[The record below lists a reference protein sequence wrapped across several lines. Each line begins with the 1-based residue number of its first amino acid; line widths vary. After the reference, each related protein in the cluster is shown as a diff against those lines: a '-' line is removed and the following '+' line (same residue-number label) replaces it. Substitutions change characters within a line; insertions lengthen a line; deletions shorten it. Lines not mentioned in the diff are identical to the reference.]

1 MNRTEILNQRILERN
16 NLANNLNIR
25 FSPRSLP
32 TKYSLPENI
41 NTINN
46 FKPFNIIGNN
56 TDFENKIN
64 DESIL
69 KNRINPLQKCEQ
81 SQYIP
86 NIDGQLYNYNIENI
100 KNKQDNTVTQMFP
113 RLFETPVFSNIDN
126 DNDTNGK
133 LNNNF
138 DNEFFNNDTRQ
149 QLKNN

>member
-1 MNRTEILNQRILERN
+1 MDRTEILNQRILERN

-25 FSPRSLP
+25 FSPRSFP

-86 NIDGQLYNYNIENI
+86 NIDGQLYNYNIENKEDYQPI
-100 KNKQDNTVTQMFP
+100 QKKKNQSLSHKVLSIMNKVEINAQI
-113 RLFETPVFSNIDN
+113 LES
-126 DNDTNGK
+126 
-133 LNNNF
+133 
-138 DNEFFNNDTRQ
+138 
-149 QLKNN
+149 

>member
-1 MNRTEILNQRILERN
+1 MDRTEILNQRILDRN

-41 NTINN
+41 NTLNN

-56 TDFENKIN
+56 VDFENKIN

-69 KNRINPLQKCEQ
+69 KNRINHLQKCNKSE
-81 SQYIP
+81 YIP
-86 NIDGQLYNYNIENI
+86 NIDGQLYNYEIENTN
-100 KNKQDNTVTQMFP
+100 KNNDNAVKQTFP
-113 RLFETPVFSNIDN
+113 RLFERHVFSNNEKNSDN
-126 DNDTNGK
+126 LDNS
-133 LNNNF
+133 L
-138 DNEFFNNDTRQ
+138 FNNDTRQ